1 MRAISTTHISESYF
15 EHQKTG
21 KNSITAHE
29 YNYSPTQCVGSVCR
43 GCRCLP
49 VPLMLMIDVPRSL
62 FLVSGSFKTLLLM
75 DTQQVKKPSIALE
88 EFMNVNHI
96 QNLEELLTLSDEAI
110 VELPGF
116 GWNLLKEILL
126 LRKVQ

>member
-1 MRAISTTHISESYF
+1 
-15 EHQKTG
+15 
-21 KNSITAHE
+21 
-29 YNYSPTQCVGSVCR
+29 
-43 GCRCLP
+43 
-49 VPLMLMIDVPRSL
+49 
-62 FLVSGSFKTLLLM
+62 M

-88 EFMNVNHI
+88 DFMNVNDI
-96 QNLEELLTLSDEAI
+96 DNLDELLALRDEAI

>member
-1 MRAISTTHISESYF
+1 
-15 EHQKTG
+15 
-21 KNSITAHE
+21 
-29 YNYSPTQCVGSVCR
+29 
-43 GCRCLP
+43 
-49 VPLMLMIDVPRSL
+49 MLMIDVPRSL

-96 QNLEELLTLSDEAI
+96 QNLEELLALSDEAI